1 MEFKTKKNL
10 KEKSAFLSME
20 GFRKHSKKIIV
31 AVGLSILCVNRFDNN
46 IKEYKK
52 FGCAT
57 KAKTENVTKGS
68 MIQPGSQLEI
78 DPGAAIPGTE
88 SDSGSGLDP
97 DNDELDPTL
106 FTNHSNKKFLDLD
119 MDNPKTDG
127 RDADGGDSLNENEK
141 KSGIKTAG
149 NKDGGSIIPEKE
161 KTSEKITSIQKLKNS
176 IPGLVKSGDVLSVSD
191 LNKYLQEN
199 EYLDESGSLN
209 PGSGLSQE
217 QLDELIKYFENDIS
231 DYQKVS
237 GWVEKYVDLNK
248 ISVDSDDKTGEKT
261 FTVSL
266 NERSTFKF
274 RTGPDS
280 RRFSFTEGGNAIRTL
295 DGIKNNYANEIGADL
310 TIFGILREILLKKLN
325 LTI

>member
-1 MEFKTKKNL
+1 MKRNETIEKKGKSRVEILRKNKKKITYAILAALLVCGGEKLYKEGIIKFGEKKDL
-10 KEKSAFLSME
+10 KEDVSKVPVGIGQTERLVIEDDNFDDGDGINPDLFADDNLNNSLDSSAALQQDEEENDS
-20 GFRKHSKKIIV
+20 
-31 AVGLSILCVNRFDNN
+31 NN
-46 IKEYKK
+46 AEKES
-52 FGCAT
+52 
-57 KAKTENVTKGS
+57 V
-68 MIQPGSQLEI
+68 
-78 DPGAAIPGTE
+78 
-88 SDSGSGLDP
+88 
-97 DNDELDPTL
+97 
-106 FTNHSNKKFLDLD
+106 
-119 MDNPKTDG
+119 
-127 RDADGGDSLNENEK
+127 
-141 KSGIKTAG
+141 IKTAG
-149 NKDGGSIIPEKE
+149 NKDDGPTIPGKKATPEK
-161 KTSEKITSIQKLKNS
+161 TTPIQKLKNS
-176 IPGLVKSGDVLSVSD
+176 IPGLVGSGDVLSVSA
-191 LNKYLQEN
+191 LEEYLQKN
-199 EYLDESGSLN
+199 GYLDESGSLN

-237 GWVEKYVDLNK
+237 GWVGKYVDLNK